1 MTKNEP
7 KKVLRDTWPSN
18 TENCNNS
25 CNIFKYLPFML
36 SSKIKRKMKMKKTL
50 NLLFLLLA
58 VFAISSCSSDDDEIK
73 DSVKEIT
80 IYVSSETGESYGFN
94 STPEECML
102 VKFDNPNGEW
112 EHLGLYRI
120 EGFTYVKGHE
130 YELRVKMTTLANPP
144 ADGYSHKYLLVKIVQ
159 DKLVKETETP
169 TDNSVKSESDIEYQ
183 ELCPYNKYETEDN
196 YIVDGEGNIYKGN
209 GWPKPSYEHSR
220 IYVENV
226 LDKGDDN
233 WVKFNSIP
241 YQAYCSYVISPLT
254 DDIRMVYNEDGGP
267 LFKDVI
273 PENEFEYIT
282 KKMNSG
288 EKLQYFLI
296 LANVYKKGLQKLKF
310 TITKQ

>member
-1 MTKNEP
+1 MQYIQN
-7 KKVLRDTWPSN
+7 
-18 TENCNNS
+18 
-25 CNIFKYLPFML
+25 LPFIL
-36 SSKIKRKMKMKKTL
+36 SSAIKRKMKKTL

-58 VFAISSCSSDDDEIK
+58 VFAVSSCSSDDDEIK

-159 DKLVKETETP
+159 DKLVKETGTP

-267 LFKDVI
+267 LFKKVI
-273 PENEFEYIT
+273 PESEFEYIT

>member
-1 MTKNEP
+1 MQFIQN
-7 KKVLRDTWPSN
+7 
-18 TENCNNS
+18 
-25 CNIFKYLPFML
+25 LPFML
-36 SSKIKRKMKMKKTL
+36 SSKIKRKMKKTL

-58 VFAISSCSSDDDEIK
+58 VFAISSCSSDDDEKK

-112 EHLGLYRI
+112 KHLGLYRI

-130 YELRVKMTTLANPP
+130 YELRIKMTTLASPP
-144 ADGYSHKYLLVKIVQ
+144 ADGYSHRYLLVKIVQ

-209 GWPKPSYEHSR
+209 GWAKPSYEHSR
-220 IYVENV
+220 VYVENV

-254 DDIRMVYNEDGGP
+254 DDIRLVYNEDGGP
-267 LFKDVI
+267 LFKHVI
-273 PENEFEYIT
+273 PESEFEYIT

>member
-1 MTKNEP
+1 MQYIQN
-7 KKVLRDTWPSN
+7 
-18 TENCNNS
+18 
-25 CNIFKYLPFML
+25 LPFVL
-36 SSKIKRKMKMKKTL
+36 SSTIKRKMKKTL
-50 NLLFLLLA
+50 NLLFLLLG
-58 VFAISSCSSDDDEIK
+58 VFAVSSCSSDDDEKK

-112 EHLGLYRI
+112 EHLGLYCI

-267 LFKDVI
+267 SFKDVI
-273 PENEFEYIT
+273 PESEFEYIT

>member
-1 MTKNEP
+1 MQVIQN
-7 KKVLRDTWPSN
+7 
-18 TENCNNS
+18 
-25 CNIFKYLPFML
+25 LPFML
-36 SSKIKRKMKMKKTL
+36 SSKIKRKMKKTL

-58 VFAISSCSSDDDEIK
+58 VFAISSCSSYDDEKK

-112 EHLGLYRI
+112 KHLGLYRI

-144 ADGYSHKYLLVKIVQ
+144 ADGYSHRYLLVKIVQ

-209 GWPKPSYEHSR
+209 GWAKPSYEHSR

-254 DDIRMVYNEDGGP
+254 DDIRLVYNEDSGP
-267 LFKDVI
+267 LFKKVI
-273 PENEFEYIT
+273 PESEFEYIT

>member
-1 MTKNEP
+1 M
-7 KKVLRDTWPSN
+7 
-18 TENCNNS
+18 
-25 CNIFKYLPFML
+25 KYIQNLPFIL
-36 SSKIKRKMKMKKTL
+36 SSTIKRKIKKTL

-58 VFAISSCSSDDDEIK
+58 VFAVSSCSSDDDEKK

-112 EHLGLYRI
+112 EHLSLYRI

-159 DKLVKETETP
+159 DKLVKESETP

>member
-1 MTKNEP
+1 MQYIQN
-7 KKVLRDTWPSN
+7 
-18 TENCNNS
+18 
-25 CNIFKYLPFML
+25 LPFML
-36 SSKIKRKMKMKKTL
+36 SSTIKRKMKKTL

-58 VFAISSCSSDDDEIK
+58 VFAISSCSSDDDEKK

-159 DKLVKETETP
+159 DKLVKETGTP

-254 DDIRMVYNEDGGP
+254 DDIRLVYNEDGGP

-273 PENEFEYIT
+273 PESEFEYIT

>member
-1 MTKNEP
+1 MQFIQN
-7 KKVLRDTWPSN
+7 
-18 TENCNNS
+18 
-25 CNIFKYLPFML
+25 LPFML
-36 SSKIKRKMKMKKTL
+36 SSKIKRKMKKTL

-58 VFAISSCSSDDDEIK
+58 VFAISSCSSDDDEKK

-254 DDIRMVYNEDGGP
+254 DDIRMVYNEGGGP

-273 PENEFEYIT
+273 PESEFEYIT

>member
-1 MTKNEP
+1 MQYIQN
-7 KKVLRDTWPSN
+7 
-18 TENCNNS
+18 
-25 CNIFKYLPFML
+25 LPFIL
-36 SSKIKRKMKMKKTL
+36 SSTIKRKMKMKKTL

-58 VFAISSCSSDDDEIK
+58 VFAISSCSSDEDEKK
-73 DSVKEIT
+73 DSVKDIT

-226 LDKGDDN
+226 LDKGDNN

-254 DDIRMVYNEDGGP
+254 DNIRMVYNEDGGP

-273 PENEFEYIT
+273 PESEFEYIT

>member
-1 MTKNEP
+1 MQYIQN
-7 KKVLRDTWPSN
+7 
-18 TENCNNS
+18 
-25 CNIFKYLPFML
+25 LPFIL
-36 SSKIKRKMKMKKTL
+36 SSTIKRKMKKTL

-58 VFAISSCSSDDDEIK
+58 VFAVSSCSSDDDEKK

-159 DKLVKETETP
+159 DKLVKETEPP

-226 LDKGDDN
+226 LDKSDDN

-254 DDIRMVYNEDGGP
+254 DDIRLVYNEDGGP
-267 LFKDVI
+267 LFKNVI
-273 PENEFEYIT
+273 PESEFEYIT

>member
-1 MTKNEP
+1 MQYIQN
-7 KKVLRDTWPSN
+7 
-18 TENCNNS
+18 
-25 CNIFKYLPFML
+25 LPFIL
-36 SSKIKRKMKMKKTL
+36 SSTIKRKMKKTL

-58 VFAISSCSSDDDEIK
+58 VFAVSSCSSDDDEKK

-102 VKFDNPNGEW
+102 VKFGNPNGEW

-169 TDNSVKSESDIEYQ
+169 TNSVKSESDIEYQ

-226 LDKGDDN
+226 LDKSDDN

-273 PENEFEYIT
+273 PESEFEYIT

>member
-1 MTKNEP
+1 MQYIQN
-7 KKVLRDTWPSN
+7 
-18 TENCNNS
+18 
-25 CNIFKYLPFML
+25 LPFIL
-36 SSKIKRKMKMKKTL
+36 SSTIKRKMKKTL

-144 ADGYSHKYLLVKIVQ
+144 ADGYSHRYLLVKIVQ

-220 IYVENV
+220 VYVENV

-273 PENEFEYIT
+273 PESEFEYIT

>member
-1 MTKNEP
+1 M
-7 KKVLRDTWPSN
+7 
-18 TENCNNS
+18 
-25 CNIFKYLPFML
+25 KYIQNLPFIL
-36 SSKIKRKMKMKKTL
+36 SSTIKRKIKKTL

-58 VFAISSCSSDDDEIK
+58 VFAVSSCSSDDDEKK

-112 EHLGLYRI
+112 EHLSLYRI

-196 YIVDGEGNIYKGN
+196 YIIDGEGNIYKGN
-209 GWPKPSYEHSR
+209 GWTKPSYEHSR

-254 DDIRMVYNEDGGP
+254 DDIRLVYNEDGGP

>member
-1 MTKNEP
+1 MQYIQN
-7 KKVLRDTWPSN
+7 
-18 TENCNNS
+18 
-25 CNIFKYLPFML
+25 LPFML
-36 SSKIKRKMKMKKTL
+36 SGTIKRKMKKTL

-159 DKLVKETETP
+159 DKLVKETGTP

-196 YIVDGEGNIYKGN
+196 YIIDGEGNIYKGN
-209 GWPKPSYEHSR
+209 GLPKPSYEHSR

-254 DDIRMVYNEDGGP
+254 DDIRLVYNEDGGP

-273 PENEFEYIT
+273 PESEFEYIT

>member
-1 MTKNEP
+1 MQYIQN
-7 KKVLRDTWPSN
+7 
-18 TENCNNS
+18 
-25 CNIFKYLPFML
+25 LPFIL
-36 SSKIKRKMKMKKTL
+36 SSTIKRKMKKTL

-58 VFAISSCSSDDDEIK
+58 VFAVSSCSSDDDEKK

-144 ADGYSHKYLLVKIVQ
+144 ADGYSHRYLLVKIVQ

-209 GWPKPSYEHSR
+209 GWSKPSYEHSR
-220 IYVENV
+220 IFVENV
-226 LDKGDDN
+226 LDKSDDN

-273 PENEFEYIT
+273 PESEFEYIT

>member
-1 MTKNEP
+1 MQYIQN
-7 KKVLRDTWPSN
+7 
-18 TENCNNS
+18 
-25 CNIFKYLPFML
+25 LPFIL
-36 SSKIKRKMKMKKTL
+36 SSTIKRKMKKTL

-58 VFAISSCSSDDDEIK
+58 VFAISSCSSDDDEKK

-209 GWPKPSYEHSR
+209 GLPKPSYEHSR
-220 IYVENV
+220 VYVENV

-254 DDIRMVYNEDGGP
+254 DDIRLVYNEDGGP
-267 LFKDVI
+267 LFKKVI
-273 PENEFEYIT
+273 PESEFEYIT

>member
-1 MTKNEP
+1 MQYIQN
-7 KKVLRDTWPSN
+7 
-18 TENCNNS
+18 
-25 CNIFKYLPFML
+25 LPFML
-36 SSKIKRKMKMKKTL
+36 SSTIKRKMKKTL

-58 VFAISSCSSDDDEIK
+58 VFAISSCSSDDDEKK

-159 DKLVKETETP
+159 DKLVKETGTP

-196 YIVDGEGNIYKGN
+196 YIIDGEGNIYKGN

-254 DDIRMVYNEDGGP
+254 DDIRLVYNEDGGP
-267 LFKDVI
+267 LFKKVI
-273 PENEFEYIT
+273 PESEFEYIT

>member
-1 MTKNEP
+1 MQYIQN
-7 KKVLRDTWPSN
+7 
-18 TENCNNS
+18 
-25 CNIFKYLPFML
+25 LPFIL
-36 SSKIKRKMKMKKTL
+36 SSTIKRKMKMKKTL

-58 VFAISSCSSDDDEIK
+58 VFAISSCSSDDDEKK

-144 ADGYSHKYLLVKIVQ
+144 ADGYSHKYLLVKVVQ

-273 PENEFEYIT
+273 PESEFEYIT

>member
-1 MTKNEP
+1 MQCIQN
-7 KKVLRDTWPSN
+7 
-18 TENCNNS
+18 
-25 CNIFKYLPFML
+25 LPFML
-36 SSKIKRKMKMKKTL
+36 SSTIKRKMKKTL

-58 VFAISSCSSDDDEIK
+58 VFAISSCSSDDDEKK

-254 DDIRMVYNEDGGP
+254 DDIRLVYNEDGGP

-273 PENEFEYIT
+273 PESEFEYIT

>member
-1 MTKNEP
+1 MQYIQN
-7 KKVLRDTWPSN
+7 
-18 TENCNNS
+18 
-25 CNIFKYLPFML
+25 LPFIL
-36 SSKIKRKMKMKKTL
+36 SSTIKRKMKKTL
-50 NLLFLLLA
+50 NLLFMLLA
-58 VFAISSCSSDDDEIK
+58 VFAVSSCSSDDDEKK

-102 VKFDNPNGEW
+102 VKFDNPNGKW

-169 TDNSVKSESDIEYQ
+169 TNSVKSESDIEYQ

-226 LDKGDDN
+226 LDKSDDN

-254 DDIRMVYNEDGGP
+254 DDIRLVYNEDGGP
-267 LFKDVI
+267 LFKKVI
-273 PENEFEYIT
+273 PESEFEYIT

>member
-1 MTKNEP
+1 MQYIQN
-7 KKVLRDTWPSN
+7 
-18 TENCNNS
+18 
-25 CNIFKYLPFML
+25 LPFIL
-36 SSKIKRKMKMKKTL
+36 SSTIKRKMKKTL
-50 NLLFLLLA
+50 NLLFLLLT
-58 VFAISSCSSDDDEIK
+58 VFAISSCSSDDDEKK

-80 IYVSSETGESYGFN
+80 IYVSSETGKSYGFN

-159 DKLVKETETP
+159 DKLVKETGTP

-273 PENEFEYIT
+273 PESEFEYIT

>member
-1 MTKNEP
+1 
-7 KKVLRDTWPSN
+7 
-18 TENCNNS
+18 
-25 CNIFKYLPFML
+25 ML

-102 VKFDNPNGEW
+102 VKFENPNGEW

-159 DKLVKETETP
+159 DKLVKETGTP

-220 IYVENV
+220 IYIENV

-273 PENEFEYIT
+273 PESEFEYIT

-296 LANVYKKGLQKLKF
+296 LADVYKKGLQKLKF

>member
-1 MTKNEP
+1 MQYIQN
-7 KKVLRDTWPSN
+7 
-18 TENCNNS
+18 
-25 CNIFKYLPFML
+25 LPFIL
-36 SSKIKRKMKMKKTL
+36 SSTIKRKMKKTL

-58 VFAISSCSSDDDEIK
+58 VFAISSCSSDDDEKK

-102 VKFDNPNGEW
+102 VKFDDPNGEW

-209 GWPKPSYEHSR
+209 GLPKPSYEHSR

-273 PENEFEYIT
+273 PESEFEYIT

>member
-1 MTKNEP
+1 MQYIQN
-7 KKVLRDTWPSN
+7 
-18 TENCNNS
+18 
-25 CNIFKYLPFML
+25 LPFIL
-36 SSKIKRKMKMKKTL
+36 SSTIKRKMKKTL

-58 VFAISSCSSDDDEIK
+58 VFAISSCSSDDDEKK

-159 DKLVKETETP
+159 DKLVTETETP

-267 LFKDVI
+267 LFKKVI
-273 PENEFEYIT
+273 PESEFEYIT

>member
-1 MTKNEP
+1 MQYIQN
-7 KKVLRDTWPSN
+7 
-18 TENCNNS
+18 
-25 CNIFKYLPFML
+25 LPFIL
-36 SSKIKRKMKMKKTL
+36 SSTIKRKMKMKKTL

-58 VFAISSCSSDDDEIK
+58 VFAISSCSSDDDEKK

-120 EGFTYVKGHE
+120 EGFTYVKGYE

-226 LDKGDDN
+226 LDKGDNN

-254 DDIRMVYNEDGGP
+254 DNIRMVYNEDGGP
-267 LFKDVI
+267 LFKNVI
-273 PENEFEYIT
+273 PESEFEYIT

>member
-1 MTKNEP
+1 MQYIQN
-7 KKVLRDTWPSN
+7 
-18 TENCNNS
+18 
-25 CNIFKYLPFML
+25 LPFIL
-36 SSKIKRKMKMKKTL
+36 SSTIKRKMKMKKTL

-144 ADGYSHKYLLVKIVQ
+144 ADGYSHKYLLVKVVQ

-273 PENEFEYIT
+273 PESEFEYIT

>member
-1 MTKNEP
+1 MQYIQN
-7 KKVLRDTWPSN
+7 
-18 TENCNNS
+18 
-25 CNIFKYLPFML
+25 LPFIL
-36 SSKIKRKMKMKKTL
+36 SSTIKRKMKMKKTL

-58 VFAISSCSSDDDEIK
+58 VFAISSCSSDDDEKK

-144 ADGYSHKYLLVKIVQ
+144 ADGYSHKYLLIKIVQ
-159 DKLVKETETP
+159 DKLVKETGTP

-183 ELCPYNKYETEDN
+183 KLCPYNKYETEDN
-196 YIVDGEGNIYKGN
+196 YIIDGEGNIYKGN
-209 GWPKPSYEHSR
+209 GLPKPSYEHSR

-254 DDIRMVYNEDGGP
+254 DDIRLVYNEDGGP
-267 LFKDVI
+267 LFKNVI
-273 PENEFEYIT
+273 PESEFEYIT

>member
-1 MTKNEP
+1 MQYIQN
-7 KKVLRDTWPSN
+7 
-18 TENCNNS
+18 
-25 CNIFKYLPFML
+25 LPFIL
-36 SSKIKRKMKMKKTL
+36 SSTIKRKMKKTL

-58 VFAISSCSSDDDEIK
+58 VFAVSSCSSDDDEKK

-102 VKFDNPNGEW
+102 VKFDNPNGKW

-144 ADGYSHKYLLVKIVQ
+144 ADGYSHRYLLVKIVQ

-196 YIVDGEGNIYKGN
+196 YIIDGEGNIYKGN

-273 PENEFEYIT
+273 PESEFEYIT

>member
-1 MTKNEP
+1 MQYIQN
-7 KKVLRDTWPSN
+7 
-18 TENCNNS
+18 
-25 CNIFKYLPFML
+25 LPFIL
-36 SSKIKRKMKMKKTL
+36 SSTIKRKIKKTL

-58 VFAISSCSSDDDEIK
+58 VFAVSSCSSDDDEKK

-144 ADGYSHKYLLVKIVQ
+144 ADGYSHRYLLVKIVQ
-159 DKLVKETETP
+159 DKLVKETGTP

-196 YIVDGEGNIYKGN
+196 YIIDGEGNIYKGN
-209 GWPKPSYEHSR
+209 GWTKPSYEHSR

-241 YQAYCSYVISPLT
+241 YQAYRSYVISPLT
-254 DDIRMVYNEDGGP
+254 DDIRLVYNEDGGP

-273 PENEFEYIT
+273 PESEFEYIT

>member
-1 MTKNEP
+1 MQYIQN
-7 KKVLRDTWPSN
+7 
-18 TENCNNS
+18 
-25 CNIFKYLPFML
+25 LPFML
-36 SSKIKRKMKMKKTL
+36 SSKIKRKMKKTL

-58 VFAISSCSSDDDEIK
+58 VFAISSCSSDDDEKK

-144 ADGYSHKYLLVKIVQ
+144 ADGYSHKYLLVKVVQ

-233 WVKFNSIP
+233 WGKFNSIP

-273 PENEFEYIT
+273 PESEFEYIT

>member
-1 MTKNEP
+1 MQYIQN
-7 KKVLRDTWPSN
+7 
-18 TENCNNS
+18 
-25 CNIFKYLPFML
+25 LPFIL
-36 SSKIKRKMKMKKTL
+36 SSTIKRKMKMKKTL

-58 VFAISSCSSDDDEIK
+58 VFAISSCSSDDDEKK

-183 ELCPYNKYETEDN
+183 ELCPYNKYEIEDN

-254 DDIRMVYNEDGGP
+254 DNIRMVYNEDDGP

-273 PENEFEYIT
+273 PESEFEYIT

-288 EKLQYFLI
+288 EKLQYSLI

>member
-1 MTKNEP
+1 MQYIQN
-7 KKVLRDTWPSN
+7 
-18 TENCNNS
+18 
-25 CNIFKYLPFML
+25 LPFIL
-36 SSKIKRKMKMKKTL
+36 SSTIKRKMKKTL

-58 VFAISSCSSDDDEIK
+58 VFAVSSCSSDDDEKK

-159 DKLVKETETP
+159 DKLVKETENP
-169 TDNSVKSESDIEYQ
+169 TDNSVKSESGIEYQ

-209 GWPKPSYEHSR
+209 GLPKPSYEHSR

-273 PENEFEYIT
+273 PESEFEYIT

>member
-1 MTKNEP
+1 MQYIQN
-7 KKVLRDTWPSN
+7 
-18 TENCNNS
+18 
-25 CNIFKYLPFML
+25 LPFIL
-36 SSKIKRKMKMKKTL
+36 SSTIKRKMKKTL

-58 VFAISSCSSDDDEIK
+58 VFAISSCSSDDDEKK

-209 GWPKPSYEHSR
+209 GSPKPSYEHSR

-267 LFKDVI
+267 LFKNVI
-273 PENEFEYIT
+273 PESEFEYIT

>member
-1 MTKNEP
+1 MQFIQN
-7 KKVLRDTWPSN
+7 
-18 TENCNNS
+18 
-25 CNIFKYLPFML
+25 LPFML
-36 SSKIKRKMKMKKTL
+36 SSKIKRKMKKTL

-58 VFAISSCSSDDDEIK
+58 VFAISSCSSDDDEKK

-144 ADGYSHKYLLVKIVQ
+144 ADGYSHRYLLVKIVQ

-209 GWPKPSYEHSR
+209 GLPKPSYEHSR

-254 DDIRMVYNEDGGP
+254 DDIRMVYNEGGGP
-267 LFKDVI
+267 LFKNVI
-273 PENEFEYIT
+273 PESEFEYIT

>member
-1 MTKNEP
+1 MQYIQN
-7 KKVLRDTWPSN
+7 
-18 TENCNNS
+18 
-25 CNIFKYLPFML
+25 LPFIL
-36 SSKIKRKMKMKKTL
+36 SSTIKRKMKKTL

-58 VFAISSCSSDDDEIK
+58 VFAVSSCSSDDDEKK

-159 DKLVKETETP
+159 DKLVKEKETP

-183 ELCPYNKYETEDN
+183 ELCPYNKYKTEDN

-209 GWPKPSYEHSR
+209 GWPPSYEHSR

-233 WVKFNSIP
+233 WGKFNSIP
-241 YQAYCSYVISPLT
+241 YQAYRSYVISPLT

-273 PENEFEYIT
+273 PESEFEYIT

>member
-1 MTKNEP
+1 MQYIQN
-7 KKVLRDTWPSN
+7 
-18 TENCNNS
+18 
-25 CNIFKYLPFML
+25 LPFIL
-36 SSKIKRKMKMKKTL
+36 SSTIKRKMKKTL

-58 VFAISSCSSDDDEIK
+58 VFAVSSCSSDDDEKK

-130 YELRVKMTTLANPP
+130 YELRVKMTTIANPP

-209 GWPKPSYEHSR
+209 GWTKPSYEHSR

-254 DDIRMVYNEDGGP
+254 DDIRLVYNEDGGP

-273 PENEFEYIT
+273 PESEFEYIT

>member
-1 MTKNEP
+1 M
-7 KKVLRDTWPSN
+7 
-18 TENCNNS
+18 
-25 CNIFKYLPFML
+25 KYIQNLPFIL
-36 SSKIKRKMKMKKTL
+36 SSTIKRKIKKTL

-58 VFAISSCSSDDDEIK
+58 VFAVSSCSSDDDEKK

-130 YELRVKMTTLANPP
+130 YELRVKMTTIASPP

-220 IYVENV
+220 IYIENV

-233 WVKFNSIP
+233 WVKFNSIQ
-241 YQAYCSYVISPLT
+241 YQTYCSYVISPLT

-273 PENEFEYIT
+273 PESEFEYIT

>member
-1 MTKNEP
+1 MQFIQN
-7 KKVLRDTWPSN
+7 
-18 TENCNNS
+18 
-25 CNIFKYLPFML
+25 LPFML
-36 SSKIKRKMKMKKTL
+36 SSKIKRKMKKTL

-58 VFAISSCSSDDDEIK
+58 VFAVSSCSSDDDEKK

-144 ADGYSHKYLLVKIVQ
+144 ADGYSHRYLLVKIVQ
-159 DKLVKETETP
+159 DKLVKETGTP
-169 TDNSVKSESDIEYQ
+169 TNNSVKSESDIEYQ

-220 IYVENV
+220 IYLENV

-233 WVKFNSIP
+233 WGKFNSIP

-254 DDIRMVYNEDGGP
+254 DDIRLVYNEDGGP
-267 LFKDVI
+267 LFKNVI
-273 PENEFEYIT
+273 PESEFEYIT

>member
-1 MTKNEP
+1 MQYIQN
-7 KKVLRDTWPSN
+7 
-18 TENCNNS
+18 
-25 CNIFKYLPFML
+25 LPFML

-102 VKFDNPNGEW
+102 VKFDNPNDEW

-159 DKLVKETETP
+159 DKLVKESETP

-220 IYVENV
+220 IYIENV

-273 PENEFEYIT
+273 PESEFEYIT

>member
-1 MTKNEP
+1 M
-7 KKVLRDTWPSN
+7 
-18 TENCNNS
+18 
-25 CNIFKYLPFML
+25 KYIQNLPFIL
-36 SSKIKRKMKMKKTL
+36 SSTIKRKIKKTL

-58 VFAISSCSSDDDEIK
+58 VFAVSSCSSDDDEKK

-112 EHLGLYRI
+112 KHLGLYRI

-159 DKLVKETETP
+159 DKLVKESETP

-196 YIVDGEGNIYKGN
+196 YIIDGEGNIYKGN
-209 GWPKPSYEHSR
+209 GWTKPSYEHSR

>member
-1 MTKNEP
+1 MQFIQN
-7 KKVLRDTWPSN
+7 
-18 TENCNNS
+18 
-25 CNIFKYLPFML
+25 LPFML
-36 SSKIKRKMKMKKTL
+36 SSKIKRKMKKTL

-58 VFAISSCSSDDDEIK
+58 VFAISSCSSDDDEKK

-112 EHLGLYRI
+112 KHLGLYRI

-209 GWPKPSYEHSR
+209 GWAKPSYEHSR
-220 IYVENV
+220 VYVENV
-226 LDKGDDN
+226 LDKGDEN

-254 DDIRMVYNEDGGP
+254 DDIRLVYNEDGGP
-267 LFKDVI
+267 LFKHVI
-273 PENEFEYIT
+273 PESEFEYIT